1 MLTKTQLRIL
11 MLFTSRIGERFS
23 IKQVSEEL
31 EKPYPLVHRSIRG
44 LLDLQFLIKDE
55 HSLLSLDHKRN
66 NFALCY
72 AEGFRAREFLESNRT
87 AGLFVKDV
95 LERLRTDFF
104 ILLFFG
110 SVVGNAKSPRDVD
123 VLVIIKDEGSVV
135 PLEKALD
142 NIAGTFS
149 IPFDIT
155 VLPVT
160 SMTEMLRNR
169 DELNV
174 MNESLTNHVIVF
186 GAENYYRVLS
196 HAR

>member
-1 MLTKTQLRIL
+1 MLTKTQLKIL
-11 MLFTSRIGERFS
+11 KLFASQIGERLS

-31 EKPYPLVHRSIRG
+31 EKPYPLIHRSIQG
-44 LLDLQFLIKDE
+44 LLDQGFLVKDKQNY
-55 HSLLSLDHKRN
+55 LSLDHRMN
-66 NFALCY
+66 HFALCY
-72 AEGFRAREFLESNRT
+72 AEGLRKRDFLESNRT
-87 AGLFVKDV
+87 VGLFVNDI
-95 LERLRTDFF
+95 LERLSTDFF

-110 SVVGNAKSPRDVD
+110 SVVGNAKRPRDVD
-123 VLVIIKDEGSVV
+123 VLVIIEDEGSVG
-135 PLEKALD
+135 PLEKTMY
-142 NIAGTFS
+142 NIADAFS
-149 IPFDIT
+149 VPFDIT

-160 SMTEMLRNR
+160 SMIEMLKNR